1 MKINMKKQII
11 SAVLF
16 AFISCNIFA
25 QSHLEKDNVAKIS
38 VAFYNLENLFDTEDG
53 PNNDAEFLPNGSRQW
68 TEKRYKKKLH
78 NLAYAISRIANDGP
92 DILGVAEIE
101 NRKVLED
108 LIAQAELKEKGYD
121 IVHFESP
128 DYRGIDCALIYK
140 PNVFK
145 LTNAVPHAVNIPG
158 EPDVKTRDV
167 VEATGEIFGEPISF
181 LVGHWPSRSG
191 GEEISKARR
200 MAAALV
206 MRRVTDSL
214 ENSNPNMKVIMMG
227 DFNDDPTSESLKKGL
242 NSVGKVEDMKGNTLF
257 NTMEALYKNGYGSYA
272 YRDVWNLLDN
282 IVVNKNLIDDS
293 HNTLSV
299 VKDPESG
306 YYGHVFNA
314 QFLTDKRGRFK
325 GYPHRTFSYGQF
337 INGYSDHYP
346 TYIYIAKKIK

>member
-1 MKINMKKQII
+1 MKKQII
-11 SAVLF
+11 SAFLF
-16 AFISCNIFA
+16 AFISCNVFA
-25 QSHLEKDNVAKIS
+25 QSHEEKGRMAKLS

-53 PNNDAEFLPNGSRQW
+53 PNNDAEFLPDGSRQW
-68 TEKRYKKKLH
+68 TKERYEKKLH
-78 NLAYAISRIANDGP
+78 NLAYAISKIADNGP

-108 LIAQAELKEKGYD
+108 LIAQPELKEKGYN

-140 PNVFK
+140 PNIFK
-145 LTNAVPHAVNIPG
+145 LTNAIPHAVDIPG
-158 EPDVKTRDV
+158 EPDIKTRDV
-167 VEATGEIFGEPISF
+167 VEATGEIFGDSISF

-206 MRRVTDSL
+206 MRKVADSL
-214 ENSNPNMKVIMMG
+214 ENSNPKMKVILMG

-242 NSVGKVEDMKGNTLF
+242 NTVGRVEDMNENTLF

-272 YRDVWNLLDN
+272 YRDTWNLLDN
-282 IVVNKNLIDDS
+282 IVVNKNMIDHE

-299 VKDPESG
+299 LKDERSG
-306 YYGHVFNA
+306 YYGHIFNA
-314 QFLTDKRGRFK
+314 KFLIDKRGRFK

-346 TYIYIAKKIK
+346 TYIYMTKKIK